1 MRPGWEGWGSLQR
14 TGLGLVRGGAAL
26 LLLLAIPSRLSPQA
40 AGVGIQVQHYS
51 FGDPGAVGIEGY
63 TLTTAPFAV
72 SVPVGSWFTFEASS
86 ATAKGVAKAPS
97 GEEVQLSGLTD
108 TQIGISVPV
117 GRDRAIVTFGAT
129 LPTGQTTLTLEEAAV
144 AGIVAAELLPFAITT
159 WGAGGGGGA
168 DLALAFAGGGWGFGV
183 SGGYRTGRE
192 FEPLEAGEFSF
203 RPGDQIR
210 FRVAVDRE
218 VGEAGTLS
226 LLVGA
231 QRFGED
237 QLEGTNLFRAG
248 TRVEGLVSYAFPLGL
263 RGSALLY
270 GSVLH
275 RGAGTLL
282 LRESALEGARSA
294 PTQDLFMGG
303 GSFRLP
309 AGRQVVFLPE
319 AQMRVFRAEDGVSQ
333 GWIGTVGTGAELRVA
348 GRSLGP
354 RMVLAPSIRIRFGGV
369 TVQEEAT
376 TGISGWEVGLAIRGE
391 TGR

>member
-1 MRPGWEGWGSLQR
+1 
-14 TGLGLVRGGAAL
+14 
-26 LLLLAIPSRLSPQA
+26 
-40 AGVGIQVQHYS
+40 
-51 FGDPGAVGIEGY
+51 VGIEGY
-63 TLTTAPFAV
+63 TLTTTPFAV
-72 SVPVGSWFTFEASS
+72 SVPVGSWFTFEASG
-86 ATAKGVAKAPS
+86 AVAKGVAKATS

-117 GRDRAIVTFGAT
+117 GRDRAVLTFGAT

-144 AGIVAAELLPFAITT
+144 AGVVAAELLPFSITT

-168 DLALAFAGGGWGFGV
+168 DLALAVAGEGWGFGI
-183 SGGYRTGRE
+183 SGGYQAGRE
-192 FEPLEAGEFSF
+192 FEPLEAGEFAF

-226 LLVGA
+226 LLVGT
-231 QRFGED
+231 QRFGDD
-237 QLEGTNLFRAG
+237 QLDGNNLFRAG
-248 TRVEGLVSYAFPLGL
+248 TRVEGLISYAFPLGL

-282 LRESALEGARSA
+282 LQESALEGAQSA

-309 AGRQVVFLPE
+309 AGRRAIFLPE
-319 AQMRVFRAEDGVSQ
+319 AQMRVFRTEDGVSQ
-333 GWIGTVGTGAELRVA
+333 GWMVTVGTGLELRVA
-348 GRSLGP
+348 GRSLGR
-354 RMVLAPSIRIRFGGV
+354 RMVLAPSLRFRYGDV
-369 TVQEEAT
+369 TVREEAT
-376 TGISGWEVGLAIRGE
+376 SSILGWELGVALRGE
-391 TGR
+391 SGR